1 MIQKKICMLG
11 ASAVGK
17 TSLVSRFVR
26 SLFSDKYHTTVGV
39 KVDKKTVALGQE
51 QMDLLLWDL
60 YGEDEFQ
67 KIRTSYLR
75 GSAGYVLV
83 VDGTRR
89 ETLEKAVVLQ
99 NRTEETLGK
108 VPFVGD
114 DIRGSKSVLRRRRD
128 QRCLFRSQSDTGL
141 APLQAPDRA
150 GYLAHLAGPAGGIL
164 HEGDLIGSKHKRFG
178 FQDGLSKA
186 WKRRCGKDQP

>member
-26 SLFSDKYHTTVGV
+26 SLFSDKYQTTVGV

-108 VPFVGD
+108 VPFVLMVNKADLAEKWEIDDAAIEELGKRGWTAFKTSAKSGD
-114 DIRGSKSVLRRRRD
+114 GVEPAFVSLARRMAAE
-128 QRCLFRSQSDTGL
+128 SG
-141 APLQAPDRA
+141 A
-150 GYLAHLAGPAGGIL
+150 
-164 HEGDLIGSKHKRFG
+164 
-178 FQDGLSKA
+178 
-186 WKRRCGKDQP
+186 

>member
-26 SLFSDKYHTTVGV
+26 SIFSDKYHTTVGV
-39 KVDKKTVALGQE
+39 KVDKKVVALGE
-51 QMDLLLWDL
+51 DQMDLLLWDL

-67 KIRTSYLR
+67 KMRTSYLR
-75 GSAGYVLV
+75 GSSGYVLV
-83 VDGTRR
+83 ADGTRH

-108 VPFVGD
+108 VPFVLVLNKTDLADKWEVD
-114 DIRGSKSVLRRRRD
+114 DAAIEELGRRGWPA
-128 QRCLFRSQSDTGL
+128 FRTSAKTGEGVEQAFL
-141 APLQAPDRA
+141 ALARKMAGAP
-150 GYLAHLAGPAGGIL
+150 PA
-164 HEGDLIGSKHKRFG
+164 
-178 FQDGLSKA
+178 
-186 WKRRCGKDQP
+186 

>member
-26 SLFSDKYHTTVGV
+26 SIFSDKYHTTVGV
-39 KVDKKTVALGQE
+39 KVDKKVVALGE
-51 QMDLLLWDL
+51 DQMDLLLWDL

-67 KIRTSYLR
+67 KMRTSYLR
-75 GSAGYVLV
+75 GSSGYMLV
-83 VDGTRR
+83 VDGTRH

-108 VPFVGD
+108 VPFVLVLNKTDLVDNWEVD
-114 DIRGSKSVLRRRRD
+114 DSAIEELGKRGWPA
-128 QRCLFRSQSDTGL
+128 FRTSAKTGEGVEQAFL
-141 APLQAPDRA
+141 ALARKMA
-150 GYLAHLAGPAGGIL
+150 GA
-164 HEGDLIGSKHKRFG
+164 STT
-178 FQDGLSKA
+178 
-186 WKRRCGKDQP
+186 

>member
-108 VPFVGD
+108 VPFVLMVNKADLAEKWEIDDAAIEELNKRGWAAFKTSAKSGD
-114 DIRGSKSVLRRRRD
+114 GVEPA
-128 QRCLFRSQSDTGL
+128 FVAL
-141 APLQAPDRA
+141 ARKMAAEA
-150 GYLAHLAGPAGGIL
+150 GA
-164 HEGDLIGSKHKRFG
+164 
-178 FQDGLSKA
+178 
-186 WKRRCGKDQP
+186 

>member
-108 VPFVGD
+108 VPFVLMVNKADLAEKWEIDDTAIAELGKRGWTAFKTSAKSGD
-114 DIRGSKSVLRRRRD
+114 GVEPA
-128 QRCLFRSQSDTGL
+128 FVAL
-141 APLQAPDRA
+141 ARKMTAEPGA
-150 GYLAHLAGPAGGIL
+150 
-164 HEGDLIGSKHKRFG
+164 
-178 FQDGLSKA
+178 
-186 WKRRCGKDQP
+186 

>member
-26 SLFSDKYHTTVGV
+26 SLFSEKYHTTVGV
-39 KVDKKTVALGQE
+39 KVDKKVVALGQD

-67 KIRTSYLR
+67 KMRASYLR
-75 GSAGYVLV
+75 GSSGYVLV

-108 VPFVGD
+108 VPFVLVVNKADLVEKWEID
-114 DIRGSKSVLRRRRD
+114 DAAIAEL
-128 QRCLFRSQSDTGL
+128 
-141 APLQAPDRA
+141 
-150 GYLAHLAGPAGGIL
+150 
-164 HEGDLIGSKHKRFG
+164 HKRGWPAFKTSAKTG
-178 FQDGLSKA
+178 EGVEQAFLALARKMAGA
-186 WKRRCGKDQP
+186 PGP